1 MLRQSFANGLQ
12 VGTGGV
18 HRNPA
23 LQPAYHGVFETSAVG
38 ARPEY
43 EWNENVRR
51 IEPGFAGRKNADDG
65 EGAAIQLKHL
75 PNNARIGPKAIP
87 PEAVAQHGDV
97 VLLARLI
104 FVGIEKA
111 AKGGLHAEQRE
122 KSRGSAGDGYVFGI
136 TEAGEVRVVTV

>member
-1 MLRQSFANGLQ
+1 RASAGLSRRIRNLRGW
-12 VGTGGV
+12 
-18 HRNPA
+18 R
-23 LQPAYHGVFETSAVG
+23 SAG
-38 ARPEY
+38 IRMERKCPH
-43 EWNENVRR
+43 R

-97 VLLARLI
+97 VLLAGLI

-111 AKGGLHAEQRE
+111 AKGGLHAAQRE
-122 KSRGSAGDGYVFGI
+122 KSRGSAGDGDVSGI
-136 TEAGEVRVVTV
+136 T